1 LPFLLLGNND
11 VMNVKVML
19 QTGDISG
26 VYKAFVVNLSY
37 S

>member
-1 LPFLLLGNND
+1 
-11 VMNVKVML
+11 MNVKVML